1 MSQFLKKA
9 SSKIEKLSNEEILR
23 IIETQN
29 NDLKIRNYIL
39 DTAMTGVLLLDMDD
53 KVVYLNA
60 TLGNFINLYP
70 RRKYTDS
77 NIARVVRSSEIITFE
92 KDFKESQKPEME
104 EFFQVE
110 NPATGQRTINCRAS
124 RVNISNT
131 NAGTKYILLSFMD
144 VTLFNRFK
152 EEFRKNESLAQMTT
166 MAAGVAHEIK
176 NPLASISIYLQL
188 MDKVLEKQG
197 TMTREEAHKY
207 LDVVSEEV
215 DRINKIA
222 VDFLFAVKPM
232 KVSLSICN
240 VNDIV
245 KKTIS
250 VVSAELNQKGIELK
264 QRLAVSL
271 PNVLADSSLIQ
282 QSLLNLINNAMQAMP
297 EGRENPTIGIS
308 TYIES
313 DMVRIC
319 VSDNGCGMGEDQMS
333 KIFEPYYTT
342 KSSGTGLGLTVLFK
356 IMKQHGGDVSVRSEL
371 GKGSEFTL
379 QIPIPGTERFR
390 IQSSSTTPSDTAEKG
405 TVQ

>member
-70 RRKYTDS
+70 RRKYIDS
-77 NIARVVRSSEIITFE
+77 NIARVVRSSEVIKFE
-92 KDFKESQKPEME
+92 KDFKESQKLEME

-390 IQSSSTTPSDTAEKG
+390 IQSSPTTSPDTDEKG